1 MKDQQSV
8 SYYRTIWISDL
19 HLGTENSKSE
29 MLLEFLRS
37 TDSKYLFL
45 VGDIIDAWRMKKKI
59 YWHQTHN
66 DIIQKILRKARKGT
80 KVIFIPGNHD
90 ELVKNYSSFSLGNI
104 SIKNKF
110 THKLADGRNALVL
123 HGDEFDAVI
132 LNAKWLAS
140 IGSSL
145 YEFILKLNNYL
156 NFVRRKLGLSYW
168 SLSQF
173 LKHQTKRATN
183 FISNFEFAVSDS
195 AKRAN
200 ADVVVCGHIHKPVIK
215 KLNGVLYCNDGDWVE
230 SCSALVENKEGQL
243 SLIDWSIEREKI
255 FQHKNN
261 KLAESVSV

>member
-1 MKDQQSV
+1 MK
-8 SYYRTIWISDL
+8 SYT
-19 HLGTENSKSE
+19 
-29 MLLEFLRS
+29 
-37 TDSKYLFL
+37 
-45 VGDIIDAWRMKKKI
+45 
-59 YWHQTHN
+59 
-66 DIIQKILRKARKGT
+66 
-80 KVIFIPGNHD
+80 
-90 ELVKNYSSFSLGNI
+90 SFSLGNI

-200 ADVVVCGHIHKPVIK
+200 ADVVVCGHIHKPIIK

-230 SCSALVENKEGQL
+230 SCSALVENNEGQL

-255 FQHKNN
+255 FQHKHN
-261 KLAESVSV
+261 KLAESVLV

>member
-1 MKDQQSV
+1 M
-8 SYYRTIWISDL
+8 
-19 HLGTENSKSE
+19 
-29 MLLEFLRS
+29 
-37 TDSKYLFL
+37 
-45 VGDIIDAWRMKKKI
+45 
-59 YWHQTHN
+59 
-66 DIIQKILRKARKGT
+66 
-80 KVIFIPGNHD
+80 
-90 ELVKNYSSFSLGNI
+90 
-104 SIKNKF
+104 
-110 THKLADGRNALVL
+110 
-123 HGDEFDAVI
+123 
-132 LNAKWLAS
+132 
-140 IGSSL
+140 
-145 YEFILKLNNYL
+145 NNYL
-156 NFVRRKLGLSYW
+156 NLVRRKLGLSYW

-255 FQHKNN
+255 FQHKHN